1 MVRARMFSDLAR
13 TAPGCGAAHRT
24 GGPVFTQSDLCTTTH
39 PAYDNAAHPPFHFLH
54 YRTQPLTH
62 YVRAKF
68 QQSWAASTISFRA
81 ALHRRG
87 TALSSASPPLIR
99 RSGCPKKNSKGEPC
113 QSRSGEECPYHGAEH
128 SKLCGAITTSGKKCK
143 VGAAPPDARART
155 WRRARHSSPAAAA
168 AAAPA
173 QVPADQKHHKGGH
186 CRLHRDSA

>member
-1 MVRARMFSDLAR
+1 MVRARMFSELAR
-13 TAPGCGAAHRT
+13 G
-24 GGPVFTQSDLCTTTH
+24 
-39 PAYDNAAHPPFHFLH
+39 
-54 YRTQPLTH
+54 
-62 YVRAKF
+62 
-68 QQSWAASTISFRA
+68 RA
-81 ALHRRG
+81 ALRGAATERAGPFLRKAICALQHIPPTTTLRTPRFTFFTTAPNHSLIMCVQNFSRVERRQRSRFAPRSP
-87 TALSSASPPLIR
+87 ALSSASTPLIR